1 MTDALTLIE
10 PGIGQWRSADIDEDS
25 LPTDLR
31 FHEDPALSPLGAI
44 FDARVSRVDTSLD
57 MAFLELGSGLQGALN
72 FRRAR
77 LLVNNKA
84 SSISDCVHE
93 GQKLRVQVIA
103 EPSSMDDKALAVS
116 VRPRLTGRYVVVE
129 TGKARLSLSK
139 DLTTKQSKAIKDVI
153 GDITAPVAVIVRS
166 SAAEVTADHVKAEV
180 EHLISALTKPEGT
193 LGPIFARSPAEK
205 ALLECDVSQSDIMVE
220 GSEFAAVKTL
230 AAANWP
236 DLHVRLKP
244 YKGRLPAFEK
254 YGVNEAIDEALS
266 EKIELPSGG
275 WISIHPTPALTAI
288 DVNMGSALQH
298 MAAGE
303 AKLVVNMEATLAI
316 AYHLRFQDIG
326 GLVVIDYINMTGK
339 GHNRD
344 LMKLIEKSF
353 RSDRVPVQHSGI
365 SAFGLV
371 ELTRKRSGL
380 SLRDRMQQQ
389 RTFGR
394 SASTALDVLQKALHT
409 GRSNTP
415 GKLIIRVPEAIHTW
429 LNAHEEL
436 VQQLTSEVHRETTVE
451 KAENKL
457 TDIYIRQPQVD

>member
-1 MTDALTLIE
+1 MTEALTLIE

-57 MAFLELGSGLQGALN
+57 MAFLELGNGLQGALN

-139 DLTTKQSKAIKDVI
+139 DLTTKQSKALKDII

-166 SAAEVTADHVKAEV
+166 SAADVTADHVKAEV
-180 EHLISALTKPEGT
+180 EHLIFALTKPEGT
-193 LGPIFARSPAEK
+193 PGPIFARSPAEK
-205 ALLECDVSQSDIMVE
+205 ALLDCDMSKNDILVE
-220 GSEFAAVKTL
+220 GSAYASVKAL
-230 AAANWP
+230 AAKHWP
-236 DLHVRLKP
+236 DLRSRLKP
-244 YKGRLPAFEK
+244 YEGKNAAFEE
-254 YGVNEAIDEALS
+254 YGVNEALEEALS
-266 EKIELPSGG
+266 DKIELPSGG

-288 DVNMGSALQH
+288 DVNMGSALKH

-303 AKLVVNMEATLAI
+303 AKLVVNMEATLAV

-339 GHNRD
+339 GHNRE

-353 RSDRVPVQHSGI
+353 RSDRVPVQHGGI

-380 SLRDRMQQQ
+380 SLRDRMHSLK
-389 RTFGR
+389 TFSR
-394 SASTALDVLQKALHT
+394 ASATGLSTLQKALST
-409 GRSNTP
+409 GTASTQGDLVINVSLATRNWLESQQDLLDQLAATSHRKIVLKTN
-415 GKLIIRVPEAIHTW
+415 KKDLADIHI
-429 LNAHEEL
+429 
-436 VQQLTSEVHRETTVE
+436 QQPNL
-451 KAENKL
+451 
-457 TDIYIRQPQVD
+457 D